1 MMAVE
6 TDIERAI
13 MLADFGQNV
22 TYTVQGGSAA
32 TIKAIFDNQFIEVDS
47 GGSVGFAI
55 QQPKLTCRT
64 SDVVN
69 CTEGDTFVISGTTYL
84 SRIVQDDGTGMT
96 EIVLEKQ

>member
-1 MMAVE
+1 MMVE
-6 TDIERAI
+6 TSADRLIL
-13 MLADFGQNV
+13 LADFGQNV

-32 TIKAIFDNQFIEVDS
+32 TIRAIFDNQFIQVDS

-64 SDVVN
+64 EDVPN
-69 CTEGDTFVISGTTYL
+69 CTEGDSFVVSGATYI

>member
-1 MMAVE
+1 MMVE
-6 TDIERAI
+6 TSADRLIL
-13 MLADFGQNV
+13 LADFGQNV

-32 TIKAIFDNQFIEVDS
+32 TIRAIFDNQFIQVDS

-55 QQPKLTCRT
+55 QQAKLTCRT
-64 SDVVN
+64 EDVPN
-69 CTEGDTFVISGTTYL
+69 CTEGDSFVVSGATYI

>member
-1 MMAVE
+1 MAVE
-6 TDIERAI
+6 TAADRFVF
-13 MLADFGQNV
+13 LADFGQSV

-32 TIKAIFDNQFIEVDS
+32 TITAIFDNQFVEVDS
-47 GGSVGFAI
+47 GGTVGFAV
-55 QQPKLTCRT
+55 QQPRLTCRT
-64 SDVVN
+64 QDVVN